1 MDYRIRVFL
10 RFFSP
15 PFKPF
20 SFGMRKFGTCTR
32 WLSLLNDKA
41 SLSLSEFKGG
51 ISILFLPVR
60 YAYSRE
66 RVQLLPSSFCVR
78 KSHVLEISFAS
89 RSCLIVRVSFVF
101 SIRKKK
107 KKKEILADPP
117 IRIISRFCPISFNYR
132 FSSLSLFLYFFSFL
146 SPIFPPKSLIPRQ
159 CYSEMAIFP
168 AFLQNYTIYRVNIY
182 RFRKYH

>member
-1 MDYRIRVFL
+1 MSRIVKRYKLHCDMDYRIRVFL

-20 SFGMRKFGTCTR
+20 SFGMRKFGTCIR

-66 RVQLLPSSFCVR
+66 RVQLLRSSFCVR
-78 KSHVLEISFAS
+78 KSHVLEISFPS

-107 KKKEILADPP
+107 KKKRD
-117 IRIISRFCPISFNYR
+117 SCG
-132 FSSLSLFLYFFSFL
+132 
-146 SPIFPPKSLIPRQ
+146 SPDYIAVLPD
-159 CYSEMAIFP
+159 
-168 AFLQNYTIYRVNIY
+168 
-182 RFRKYH
+182 